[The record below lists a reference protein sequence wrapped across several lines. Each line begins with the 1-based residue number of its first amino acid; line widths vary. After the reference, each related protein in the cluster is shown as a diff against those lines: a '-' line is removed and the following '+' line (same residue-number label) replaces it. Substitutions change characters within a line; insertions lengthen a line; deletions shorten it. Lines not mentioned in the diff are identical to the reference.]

1 MKYWMVTYID
11 EDEKIKNTYVKSSN
25 EILIPFHIHEIDNK
39 LKKVTSYKEVT
50 FDEYSKHLNNSIN
63 EEKIENKHIE
73 HIKNNNVLTLKECKE
88 NNEYLIPFIN
98 KKLKVLSINDGSVT
112 VLMDGQ
118 ITTISP
124 NTEVCINKN

>member
-1 MKYWMVTYID
+1 MVTYID
-11 EDEKIKNTYVKSSN
+11 EDEKIKNIYVKSSN

-39 LKKVTSYKEVT
+39 LKKVTSCKEVN
-50 FDEYSKHLNNSIN
+50 FDEYSKHLNNLIN
-63 EEKIENKHIE
+63 EEKIENKHVE
-73 HIKNNNVLTLKECKE
+73 HIKNNNVLLLKECKE

-118 ITTISP
+118 INTISP

>member
-11 EDEKIKNTYVKSSN
+11 EDEKIKNIYVKSSN

-39 LKKVTSYKEVT
+39 LKKVTSCKEVT
-50 FDEYSKHLNNSIN
+50 FDEYSKHLNNLIN
-63 EEKIENKHIE
+63 EEKIENKHVE
-73 HIKNNNVLTLKECKE
+73 HIKNNNVLLLKEGKE

>member
-11 EDEKIKNTYVKSSN
+11 EDEKIKNIYVKSSN

-39 LKKVTSYKEVT
+39 LKKVTSCKEVN
-50 FDEYSKHLNNSIN
+50 FDEYSKHLNNLIN
-63 EEKIENKHIE
+63 EEKIENKHVE
-73 HIKNNNVLTLKECKE
+73 HIKNNNVLLLKECKE

-118 ITTISP
+118 INTISP